1 MSGEKVR
8 APEYRIPLT
17 CPACGQV
24 LDHVT
29 NGRPTLNR
37 AAAICRCAPC
47 RRSYRL
53 EVHLIDLI
61 TETQTFTQRRQVA
74 S

>member
-17 CPACGQV
+17 CPSCGQV

-29 NGRPTLNR
+29 VGRPTLNR
-37 AAAICRCAPC
+37 SSAICRCEPC
-47 RRSYRL
+47 RRSFRIEVRL
-53 EVHLIDLI
+53 VDLI
-61 TETQTFTQRRQVA
+61 TETQTFTQRKKVA